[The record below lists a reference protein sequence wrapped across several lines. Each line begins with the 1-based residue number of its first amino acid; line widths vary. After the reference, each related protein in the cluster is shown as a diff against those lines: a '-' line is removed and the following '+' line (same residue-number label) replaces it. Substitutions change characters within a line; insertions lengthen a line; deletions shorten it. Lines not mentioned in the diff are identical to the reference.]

1 MNRTSIDA
9 AETGGTT
16 IPALASANGRE
27 AGPVAVGLG
36 KEAKASKKAEKG
48 GLGETVKVIL
58 QALLLAL
65 VVRTLLFQP
74 FNIPSGSMK
83 PTLLVGD
90 YIFVSKFS
98 YGYSR
103 YSAPLGLPLFDG
115 RIMGEAPE
123 RGDVAVFKL
132 PNDPRIDYI
141 KRVVGLPGERIQM
154 REGVLFINDVAVE
167 KTRVEDFQETSPSGR
182 VQTVQ
187 RYIETLPNGVSYE
200 VLDLTP
206 NGLSDNTREYVV
218 PEGHY
223 FMMGDNRD
231 NSTDSRVQ
239 GAVGFVPF
247 ENFVGRANV
256 IFFSVRDG
264 ARAWELWRWPWT
276 VRWDRLFDSAQSG
289 A

>member
-1 MNRTSIDA
+1 MTV
-9 AETGGTT
+9 GTQK
-16 IPALASANGRE
+16 R
-27 AGPVAVGLG
+27 
-36 KEAKASKKAEKG
+36 AKADNG
-48 GLGETVKVIL
+48 GLGETIKVIL

-115 RIMGEAPE
+115 RVFGDSPE

-132 PNDPRIDYI
+132 PTDPRIDYV
-141 KRVVGLPGERIQM
+141 KRVIGLPGDRIQM
-154 REGVLFINDVAVE
+154 TRGVLHINGEPVSKARIADFDERTWSGAVQP
-167 KTRVEDFQETSPSGR
+167 VE
-182 VQTVQ
+182 

-200 VLDLTP
+200 VLDERP
-206 NGLSDNTREYVV
+206 NGAWDNTREYVV
-218 PEGHY
+218 PAGHY
-223 FMMGDNRD
+223 FMMGDHRD
-231 NSTDSRVQ
+231 NSTDSRVLS
-239 GAVGFVPF
+239 AVGFVPF
-247 ENFVGRANV
+247 DNFVGRANV

-276 VRWDRLFDSAQSG
+276 VRWDRLLDSAQSG
-289 A
+289 V

>member
-1 MNRTSIDA
+1 MGADGPEGIV
-9 AETGGTT
+9 
-16 IPALASANGRE
+16 ASSPSRRAT
-27 AGPVAVGLG
+27 PVAVGTQ
-36 KEAKASKKAEKG
+36 KRSKVDKG

-115 RIMGEAPE
+115 RIFGDAPA

-132 PNDPRIDYI
+132 PTDPSIDYV
-141 KRVVGLPGERIQM
+141 KRVIGLPGDRIQM
-154 REGVLFINDVAVE
+154 KKSVLYINGEAVP
-167 KTRVEDFQETSPSGR
+167 KVRVEDFSETTWSGGIEA
-182 VQTVQ
+182 VE

-206 NGLSDNTREYVV
+206 NGISDNTREYVV
-218 PEGHY
+218 PPGHY

-231 NSTDSRVQ
+231 NSSDSRVQ
-239 GAVGFVPF
+239 GP
-247 ENFVGRANV
+247 GRLRALRELRR
-256 IFFSVRDG
+256 SCQRHLLLGARRRPRLGALALAMDG
-264 ARAWELWRWPWT
+264 ALGPHPRQRAERCVT
-276 VRWDRLFDSAQSG
+276 GSRLRP
-289 A
+289 

>member
-1 MNRTSIDA
+1 MADITTSIDA
-9 AETGGTT
+9 ADTDGQT
-16 IPALASANGRE
+16 PVLASSKGRE
-27 AGPVAVGLG
+27 AGPVAVGTH
-36 KEAKASKKAEKG
+36 KEVKAEKG

-115 RIMGEAPE
+115 RVFGDTPA

-132 PNDPRIDYI
+132 PADPRIDYI
-141 KRVVGLPGERIQM
+141 KRVIGLPGDRVQM
-154 REGVLFINDVAVE
+154 REGILHINDVAVD
-167 KTRVEDFQETSPSGR
+167 KSRVEDFQETSASGR

-206 NGLSDNTREYVV
+206 NGMSDNTREYVV

-231 NSTDSRVQ
+231 NSTDSRVLS
-239 GAVGFVPF
+239 AVGFVPF
-247 ENFVGRANV
+247 DNFVGRANV
-256 IFFSVRDG
+256 IFFSVRNG

-276 VRWDRLFDSAQSG
+276 VRWDRLLDSAQSG